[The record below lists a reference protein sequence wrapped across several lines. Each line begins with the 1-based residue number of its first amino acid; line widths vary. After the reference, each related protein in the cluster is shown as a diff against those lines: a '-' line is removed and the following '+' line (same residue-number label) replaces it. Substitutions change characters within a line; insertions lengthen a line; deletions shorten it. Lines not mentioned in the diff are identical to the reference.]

1 MATKKNEKNISKK
14 DISNTS
20 AKETFR
26 NKIIRL
32 LRDERTRFVA
42 GLILLFFSI
51 FLTISFISFFFD
63 GAADQSIIDHQSTKE
78 INRIGNGIQN
88 WAGSQGAICA
98 DFFINRWIGI
108 SAFFIA
114 IFLARLGLKLMNVI
128 TMSISRSLAYTCAL
142 IIICSLTFGFF
153 FKHVYEDSYLFLGG
167 YHGYYATLWLEA
179 KIGWPG
185 TLLVILSGILLLLI
199 AVSRRTIT
207 VLRHIFRMDFIRR
220 NKNCLLYTSPSPRDC
235 S

>member
-63 GAADQSIIDHQSTKE
+63 
-78 INRIGNGIQN
+78 
-88 WAGSQGAICA
+88 
-98 DFFINRWIGI
+98 
-108 SAFFIA
+108 
-114 IFLARLGLKLMNVI
+114 
-128 TMSISRSLAYTCAL
+128 
-142 IIICSLTFGFF
+142 
-153 FKHVYEDSYLFLGG
+153 
-167 YHGYYATLWLEA
+167 
-179 KIGWPG
+179 
-185 TLLVILSGILLLLI
+185 
-199 AVSRRTIT
+199 
-207 VLRHIFRMDFIRR
+207 
-220 NKNCLLYTSPSPRDC
+220 
-235 S
+235 

>member
-26 NKIIRL
+26 NKVIRL
-32 LRDERTRFVA
+32 LRDERTRFVG

-114 IFLARLGLKLMNVI
+114 IF
-128 TMSISRSLAYTCAL
+128 
-142 IIICSLTFGFF
+142 
-153 FKHVYEDSYLFLGG
+153 
-167 YHGYYATLWLEA
+167 
-179 KIGWPG
+179 
-185 TLLVILSGILLLLI
+185 
-199 AVSRRTIT
+199 
-207 VLRHIFRMDFIRR
+207 
-220 NKNCLLYTSPSPRDC
+220 
-235 S
+235 

>member
-26 NKIIRL
+26 NKVIRL
-32 LRDERTRFVA
+32 LRDERTRFVG

-63 GAADQSIIDHQSTKE
+63 GAADQSIIDHQSIKE

-179 KIGWPG
+179 SVGRGLYSLFSP
-185 TLLVILSGILLLLI
+185 VFYCYLSRSAVAPLPYCDIYSAWISFDGIKKEHLLLK
-199 AVSRRTIT
+199 S
-207 VLRHIFRMDFIRR
+207 
-220 NKNCLLYTSPSPRDC
+220 
-235 S
+235 